1 MEFSIND
8 LKNMTIGTII
18 RIVMFIILF
27 SGLITLFVNTDKI
40 SKDSNAKKYYGSNVA
55 SSVLIT
61 IFVLYN
67 VLYDNKY
74 IPE

>member
-1 MEFSIND
+1 
-8 LKNMTIGTII
+8 MTPGVII
-18 RIVMFIILF
+18 RIIMFIILF

-40 SKDSNAKKYYGSNVA
+40 NKDSNAKKYYGANVA

-61 IFVLYN
+61 IFILYN

>member
-40 SKDSNAKKYYGSNVA
+40 SKDSNAKKYYGANVA

-61 IFVLYN
+61 IFIFYTLLYE
-67 VLYDNKY
+67 NKY

>member
-1 MEFSIND
+1 MDFSTID
-8 LKNMTIGTII
+8 LKNMTPGVII
-18 RIVMFIILF
+18 RIIMFIILF

-40 SKDSNAKKYYGSNVA
+40 NKDSNAKKYYGSNVA